1 MENESNVGAEA
12 KQKEARIEKVQVKNS
27 GLLMGD
33 FGIMEKIWFAEYR
46 KTGIPETV
54 VLPSENT
61 SLLDIFERNFQK
73 FGSRDAFIF
82 MDKTLS
88 FDELE
93 LASRKFAAYLQS
105 LGLAKGTRVAVM
117 MPNVLQYPVV
127 ALGVF
132 RAGLVLVNVN
142 PLYTARELEHQLND
156 SGAEV
161 LVIIENFAAVYQ
173 SIIGKTPVKQV
184 IVASVGDMLGTLKG
198 TLVNFVLRSVRKQ
211 IPAWDIPGHIKF
223 NAAMNKANANKYKR
237 PNLTL
242 SDTAVLQYTG
252 GTTGVSKGAELTHRN
267 LVANMLQCDGIFQSK
282 FGNKDGEKDDRIFC
296 ALPLYHIFA
305 FMVCALYGM
314 YKGQANVLI
323 PNPRDLPAVIKELRK
338 YQPTFFPAVNTLF
351 NALVNNEE
359 FRQLD
364 HSKLKMAMGGG
375 MAVLP
380 STAAAWKKITG
391 TTIVEGYGLS
401 ETSPVATANPP
412 ASDEFTGTIG
422 IPLPLTEV
430 AILDDAG
437 NEMPLGEQGEICIRG
452 PQVMRGYWNRPDE
465 TAKSMTADGFFRTGD
480 IGVMD
485 ERGYI
490 KIVDRKK
497 DMILVSGFN
506 VYPSEIE
513 EVIAKHPKVL
523 EVAAIGV
530 PDEKSGEA
538 PKLFVVKKDPS
549 LTTEEVLSYAK
560 ENLTGYKRPRYVEF
574 INELPKS
581 NVGKILRK
589 DLRK

>member
-1 MENESNVGAEA
+1 M
-12 KQKEARIEKVQVKNS
+12 EKV
-27 GLLMGD
+27 
-33 FGIMEKIWFAEYR
+33 WFAEYQ

-54 VLPSENT
+54 ELPQENT
-61 SLLDIFERNFQK
+61 SLIDIFERNFQK

-82 MDKTLS
+82 MDKVMS
-88 FDELE
+88 FSDLE
-93 LASRKFAAYLQS
+93 LASRKFATYLQS
-105 LGLAKGTRVAVM
+105 LGLAKGSRVAVM

-127 ALGVF
+127 ALAVF

-156 SGAEV
+156 SGAEA
-161 LVIIENFAAVYQ
+161 LVIVENFATVYQ
-173 SIIGKTPVKQV
+173 AINGKTPVKHV
-184 IVASVGDMLGTLKG
+184 VVASVGDMLGTLKG
-198 TLVNFVLRSVRKQ
+198 TLVNFVLRKVRKQ
-211 IPAWDIPGHIKF
+211 IPDWNIPGHIKF
-223 NAAMNKANANKYKR
+223 NAALAKVNPSNYKR
-237 PNLTL
+237 PSMTL

-267 LVANMLQCDGIFQSK
+267 LVANLLQCDGIFQSK
-282 FGNKDGEKDDRIFC
+282 FGQGDGAKDDRIFC

-314 YKGQANVLI
+314 YKGQANILI

-338 YQPTFFPAVNTLF
+338 YQPGFFPAVNTLF
-351 NALVNNEE
+351 NALVHNEE

-364 HSKLKMAMGGG
+364 FSNLKMAMGGG

-380 STAAAWKKITG
+380 STAEEWKKVTG
-391 TTIVEGYGLS
+391 TIIIEGYGLS

-412 ASDEFTGTIG
+412 ATTEFSGTIG
-422 IPLPLTEV
+422 VPLPLTDV
-430 AILDDAG
+430 AILDDDG
-437 NEMPLGEQGEICIRG
+437 NHLAQGEQGEISIRG
-452 PQVMRGYWNRPDE
+452 PQVMKGYWNRPDE
-465 TAKSMTADGFFRTGD
+465 TAKVMTADGYFRTGD

-485 ERGYI
+485 ARGYF

-513 EVIAKHPKVL
+513 EVIAQHPKVL

-530 PDEKSGEA
+530 PDEKSGEV

-549 LTTEEVLSYAK
+549 LTTEEVLEFAK

-574 INELPKS
+574 MDDLPKS

>member
-1 MENESNVGAEA
+1 
-12 KQKEARIEKVQVKNS
+12 
-27 GLLMGD
+27 
-33 FGIMEKIWFAEYR
+33 MEKIWFAEYE
-46 KTGIPETV
+46 KTGIPQTV
-54 VLPSENT
+54 ELPAENT
-61 SLLDIFERNFQK
+61 SLVDVFERNFQK

-82 MDKTLS
+82 MDKVLTFS
-88 FDELE
+88 ELE
-93 LASRKFAAYLQS
+93 EASRKFATYLQS
-105 LGLAKGTRVAVM
+105 LGLPKGSRVAVM

-156 SGAEV
+156 SGSEV
-161 LVIIENFAAVYQ
+161 LVIIENFASVYQ
-173 SIIGKTPVKQV
+173 AIIGKTAVKHVV
-184 IVASVGDMLGTLKG
+184 IASVGDMLGTLKG

-211 IPAWDIPGHIKF
+211 IPAWNIPGHVKF
-223 NAAMNKANANKYKR
+223 NAAMAKVSASNYKR

-267 LVANMLQCDGIFQSK
+267 LVSNMLQCDGIFQSK
-282 FGNKDGEKDDRIFC
+282 FGAQDGQPDDRIFC

-338 YQPTFFPAVNTLF
+338 YQPSFFPAVNTLF

-359 FRQLD
+359 FKQLD

-380 STAAAWKKITG
+380 STAAAWKKVTGANIT
-391 TTIVEGYGLS
+391 EGYGLS

-412 ASDEFTGTIG
+412 ASEEFSGTIG

-430 AILDDAG
+430 AILDDDG
-437 NEMPLGEQGEICIRG
+437 NEVALGEQGEISIRG
-452 PQVMRGYWNRPDE
+452 PQVMKGYWNRQDE
-465 TAKSMTADGFFRTGD
+465 TDKVMTNGFFRTGD

-485 ERGYI
+485 SRGYV

-513 EVIAKHPKVL
+513 EVIATHPKVL

-530 PDEKSGEA
+530 LDEKSGEV

-549 LTTEEVLSYAK
+549 LTTEEILAYAK

-574 INELPKS
+574 LDELPKS

-589 DLRK
+589 DLRKTA

>member
-1 MENESNVGAEA
+1 
-12 KQKEARIEKVQVKNS
+12 
-27 GLLMGD
+27 
-33 FGIMEKIWFAEYR
+33 MEKIWFAEYQ

-54 VLPSENT
+54 ELPLENS
-61 SLLDIFERNFQK
+61 SLLDVFERNFQK
-73 FGSRDAFIF
+73 FGTRDAFIF

-88 FDELE
+88 FNELE

-105 LGLAKGTRVAVM
+105 LGLVKGTRVAVM

-161 LVIIENFAAVYQ
+161 LVIIENFATVYQ
-173 SIIGKTPVKQV
+173 SIIGKTPVKHV
-184 IVASVGDMLGTLKG
+184 IIATVGDMLGTLKG

-211 IPAWDIPGHIKF
+211 IPAWNIPGHVKF
-223 NAAMNKANANKYKR
+223 NTAINKVSPSQYKR

-282 FGNKDGEKDDRIFC
+282 FGNKDGDKDDRIFC

-359 FRQLD
+359 FQQLD

-391 TTIVEGYGLS
+391 TTIIEGYGLS

-412 ASDEFTGTIG
+412 ASEEFSGTIG
-422 IPLPLTEV
+422 IPLPLTEL
-430 AILDDAG
+430 AILDDDG
-437 NEMPLGEQGEICIRG
+437 NEVPLGEQGEICIRG

-465 TAKSMTADGFFRTGD
+465 TAKSMTANGFFRTGD
-480 IGVMD
+480 IGVMN
-485 ERGYI
+485 ERGYT

-530 PDEKSGEA
+530 PDEKSGEV

-560 ENLTGYKRPRYVEF
+560 QNLTGYKRPRYVEF
-574 INELPKS
+574 MDELPKS

-589 DLRK
+589 DLRKSA

>member
-1 MENESNVGAEA
+1 
-12 KQKEARIEKVQVKNS
+12 
-27 GLLMGD
+27 
-33 FGIMEKIWFAEYR
+33 MEKIWFAEYR

-54 VLPSENT
+54 ELPPENT
-61 SLLDIFERNFQK
+61 SLIDIFERNFQR
-73 FGSRDAFIF
+73 FGSREAFIF
-82 MDKTLS
+82 MDKVLTFSEL
-88 FDELE
+88 DE
-93 LASRKFAAYLQS
+93 ASRKFATYLQS

-142 PLYTARELEHQLND
+142 PLYTSRELEHQLND
-156 SGAEV
+156 SGAEA
-161 LVIIENFAAVYQ
+161 LVIIENFASVYQ
-173 SIIGKTPVKQV
+173 SIIGKTPVKHV
-184 IVASVGDMLGTLKG
+184 VVASVGDMLGALKG

-211 IPAWDIPGHIKF
+211 IPAWNIPGHIRF
-223 NAAMNKANANKYKR
+223 NAAMSKVSAGNYKR

-267 LVANMLQCDGIFQSK
+267 LVSNMLQCDGIFQSK
-282 FGNKDGEKDDRIFC
+282 FGNQDGQPDDRIFC

-359 FRQLD
+359 FKQLD
-364 HSKLKMAMGGG
+364 HSKMKMAMGGG
-375 MAVLP
+375 MAVLA
-380 STAAAWKKITG
+380 STAEAWKKVTG
-391 TTIVEGYGLS
+391 TNIIEGYGLS

-412 ASDEFTGTIG
+412 ASMEFSGTIG

-430 AILDDAG
+430 AILDDDG
-437 NEMPLGEQGEICIRG
+437 NEVALGEQGEISIRG
-452 PQVMRGYWNRPDE
+452 PQVMKGYWNRPDE
-465 TAKSMTADGFFRTGD
+465 TEKVMFNGFFRTGD

-485 ERGYI
+485 PRGYV

-513 EVIAKHPKVL
+513 EVVSQHPKVL

-530 PDEKSGEA
+530 PDEKSGEV

-549 LTTEEVLSYAK
+549 LTTEEVLAFAK

-574 INELPKS
+574 MDELPKS

-589 DLRK
+589 DLRKTA

>member
-1 MENESNVGAEA
+1 
-12 KQKEARIEKVQVKNS
+12 
-27 GLLMGD
+27 
-33 FGIMEKIWFAEYR
+33 MEKIWFAEYQ

-54 VLPSENT
+54 ELPQENT
-61 SLLDIFERNFQK
+61 SLIDIFERNFQK

-82 MDKTLS
+82 MDKVMS
-88 FDELE
+88 FSDLE
-93 LASRKFAAYLQS
+93 LASRKFATYLQS
-105 LGLAKGTRVAVM
+105 LGLAKGARVAVM

-127 ALGVF
+127 ALAVF

-156 SGAEV
+156 SGAEA
-161 LVIIENFAAVYQ
+161 LVIVENFATVYQ
-173 SIIGKTPVKQV
+173 VIIGKTPVKHV
-184 IVASVGDMLGTLKG
+184 VVASVGDMLGTLKG
-198 TLVNFVLRSVRKQ
+198 TLVNFVLRKVRKQ
-211 IPAWDIPGHIKF
+211 IPDWNIPGHVKF
-223 NAAMNKANANKYKR
+223 NAALAKVSPSNYKR
-237 PNLTL
+237 PNITL

-267 LVANMLQCDGIFQSK
+267 LVANLMQCDGIFQSK
-282 FGNKDGEKDDRIFC
+282 FGQGDGAKDDRIFC

-314 YKGQANVLI
+314 YKGQANILI

-338 YQPTFFPAVNTLF
+338 YQPGFFPAVNTLF
-351 NALVNNEE
+351 NALVHNEE

-364 HSKLKMAMGGG
+364 FSNLKMAMGGG

-380 STAAAWKKITG
+380 STAEEWKKVTG
-391 TTIVEGYGLS
+391 TIIIEGYGLS

-412 ASDEFTGTIG
+412 ATTEFSGTIG
-422 IPLPLTEV
+422 VPLPLTDV
-430 AILDDAG
+430 AILDDDG
-437 NEMPLGEQGEICIRG
+437 NHLPQGEQGEISIRG
-452 PQVMRGYWNRPDE
+452 PQVMKGYWNRPDE
-465 TAKSMTADGFFRTGD
+465 TAKVMTADGYFRTGD

-485 ERGYI
+485 ARGYF

-513 EVIAKHPKVL
+513 EVIAQHPKVL

-530 PDEKSGEA
+530 PDEKSGEV
-538 PKLFVVKKDPS
+538 PKLFVVKKDQS
-549 LTTEEVLSYAK
+549 LTTEEVLEFAK
-560 ENLTGYKRPRYVEF
+560 ANLTGYKRPRYVEF
-574 INELPKS
+574 MDDLPKS

>member
-1 MENESNVGAEA
+1 
-12 KQKEARIEKVQVKNS
+12 
-27 GLLMGD
+27 
-33 FGIMEKIWFAEYR
+33 MEKIWFAEYQ

-54 VLPSENT
+54 ELPQENT
-61 SLLDIFERNFQK
+61 SLIDIFERNFQK

-82 MDKTLS
+82 MDKVMS
-88 FDELE
+88 FSDLE
-93 LASRKFAAYLQS
+93 LASRKFATYLQS
-105 LGLAKGTRVAVM
+105 LGLAKGARVAVM

-127 ALGVF
+127 ALAVF

-156 SGAEV
+156 SGAEA
-161 LVIIENFAAVYQ
+161 LVIVENFATVYQ
-173 SIIGKTPVKQV
+173 AIIGKTPVKHV
-184 IVASVGDMLGTLKG
+184 VVASVGDMLGTLKG
-198 TLVNFVLRSVRKQ
+198 TLVNFVLRKVRKQ
-211 IPAWDIPGHIKF
+211 IPDWNIPGHIKF
-223 NAAMNKANANKYKR
+223 NAALAKVSPSNYKR
-237 PNLTL
+237 PNMTL

-267 LVANMLQCDGIFQSK
+267 LVANLMQCDGIFQSK
-282 FGNKDGEKDDRIFC
+282 FGQGDGAKDDRIFC

-314 YKGQANVLI
+314 YKGQANILI

-338 YQPTFFPAVNTLF
+338 YQPGFFPAVNTLF
-351 NALVNNEE
+351 NALVHNEE

-364 HSKLKMAMGGG
+364 FSNLKMAMGGG

-380 STAAAWKKITG
+380 STAEEWKKVTG
-391 TTIVEGYGLS
+391 TIIIEGYGLS

-412 ASDEFTGTIG
+412 ATTEFSGTIG
-422 IPLPLTEV
+422 VPLPLTDV
-430 AILDDAG
+430 AILNDDG
-437 NEMPLGEQGEICIRG
+437 NHLPQGEQGEISIRG
-452 PQVMRGYWNRPDE
+452 PQVMKGYWNRPDE
-465 TAKSMTADGFFRTGD
+465 TAKVMTADGYFRTGD

-485 ERGYI
+485 ARGYF

-513 EVIAKHPKVL
+513 EVIAQHPKVL

-530 PDEKSGEA
+530 PDEKSGEV

-549 LTTEEVLSYAK
+549 LTTEEVLEFAK
-560 ENLTGYKRPRYVEF
+560 QNLTGYKRPRYVEF
-574 INELPKS
+574 MDDLPKS

>member
-1 MENESNVGAEA
+1 
-12 KQKEARIEKVQVKNS
+12 
-27 GLLMGD
+27 
-33 FGIMEKIWFAEYR
+33 MEKIWFAEYQ

-54 VLPSENT
+54 ELPAENT
-61 SLLDIFERNFQK
+61 SLVDVFERNFQK

-88 FDELE
+88 FDALE
-93 LASRKFAAYLQS
+93 EASRKFATYLQS
-105 LGLAKGTRVAVM
+105 LGLAKGSRVAVM

-142 PLYTARELEHQLND
+142 PLYTSRELEHQLND

-161 LVIIENFAAVYQ
+161 LVIIENFATVYQ
-173 SIIGKTPVKQV
+173 AIIGKTPVKKV
-184 IVASVGDMLGTLKG
+184 VVASVGDMLGALKG

-223 NAAMNKANANKYKR
+223 NAAMSKVSASNYKR
-237 PNLTL
+237 PSLTL

-267 LVANMLQCDGIFQSK
+267 LVSNMLQCDGIFQSK
-282 FGNKDGEKDDRIFC
+282 FGQQDGQPDDRIFC

-323 PNPRDLPAVIKELRK
+323 PNPRDLPAVMKELRK
-338 YQPTFFPAVNTLF
+338 YQPSFFPAVNTLF

-359 FRQLD
+359 FKQLD

-380 STAAAWKKITG
+380 STAEAWKKVTG
-391 TTIVEGYGLS
+391 TNIIEGYGLS

-412 ASDEFTGTIG
+412 ASMEFSGTIG

-430 AILDDAG
+430 AILDDDG
-437 NEMPLGEQGEICIRG
+437 NDVALGEQGEISIRG
-452 PQVMRGYWNRPDE
+452 PQVMKGYWNRPDE
-465 TAKSMTADGFFRTGD
+465 TEKVMHNGFFRTGD

-485 ERGYI
+485 SRGYV

-513 EVIAKHPKVL
+513 EVIATHPKVL

-530 PDEKSGEA
+530 PDEKSGEV

-549 LTTEEVLSYAK
+549 LTTEEVLAYAK

-574 INELPKS
+574 MEELPKS

-589 DLRK
+589 DLRKTA

>member
-1 MENESNVGAEA
+1 
-12 KQKEARIEKVQVKNS
+12 
-27 GLLMGD
+27 
-33 FGIMEKIWFAEYR
+33 MEKIWFAEYR

-54 VLPSENT
+54 ELPPENT
-61 SLLDIFERNFQK
+61 SLIDIFERNFQR
-73 FGSRDAFIF
+73 FGSREAFIF
-82 MDKTLS
+82 MDKVLTFSEL
-88 FDELE
+88 DE
-93 LASRKFAAYLQS
+93 ASRKFATYLQS

-142 PLYTARELEHQLND
+142 PLYTSRELEHQLND
-156 SGAEV
+156 SGAEA
-161 LVIIENFAAVYQ
+161 LVIIENFASVYQ
-173 SIIGKTPVKQV
+173 AIIGKTPVKHV
-184 IVASVGDMLGTLKG
+184 IVASVGDMLGALKG

-211 IPAWDIPGHIKF
+211 IPAWNIPGHIRF
-223 NAAMNKANANKYKR
+223 NAAMSKVSVSNYKR

-267 LVANMLQCDGIFQSK
+267 LVSNMLQCDGIFQSK
-282 FGNKDGEKDDRIFC
+282 FGNQDGQPDDRIFC

-359 FRQLD
+359 FKQLD
-364 HSKLKMAMGGG
+364 HSKMKMAMGGG
-375 MAVLP
+375 MAVLA
-380 STAAAWKKITG
+380 STAEAWKKVTG
-391 TTIVEGYGLS
+391 TNIIEGYGLS

-412 ASDEFTGTIG
+412 ASMEFSGTIG

-430 AILDDAG
+430 AILDDDG
-437 NEMPLGEQGEICIRG
+437 NEVALGEQGEISIRG
-452 PQVMRGYWNRPDE
+452 PQVMKGYWNRPDE
-465 TAKSMTADGFFRTGD
+465 TEKVMFNGFFRTGD

-485 ERGYI
+485 PRGYV

-513 EVIAKHPKVL
+513 EVVSQHPKVL

-530 PDEKSGEA
+530 PDEKSGEV

-549 LTTEEVLSYAK
+549 LTTEEVLAFAK

-574 INELPKS
+574 MDELLKS

-589 DLRK
+589 DLRKTA

>member
-1 MENESNVGAEA
+1 
-12 KQKEARIEKVQVKNS
+12 
-27 GLLMGD
+27 
-33 FGIMEKIWFAEYR
+33 MEKIWFAEYQ

-54 VLPSENT
+54 ELPPENS
-61 SLLDIFERNFQK
+61 SLLDVFERNFQK
-73 FGSRDAFIF
+73 FGTRDAFIF

-88 FDELE
+88 FNELE

-105 LGLAKGTRVAVM
+105 LGLVKGTRVAVM

-161 LVIIENFAAVYQ
+161 LVIIENFATVYQ
-173 SIIGKTPVKQV
+173 SIIGKTPVKHV
-184 IVASVGDMLGTLKG
+184 IIATVGDMLGTLKG

-211 IPAWDIPGHIKF
+211 IPAWNIPGHVKF
-223 NAAMNKANANKYKR
+223 NTAINKVSPSQYKR

-282 FGNKDGEKDDRIFC
+282 FGNKDGDKDDRIFC

-359 FRQLD
+359 FQQLD

-391 TTIVEGYGLS
+391 TTIIEGYGLS

-412 ASDEFTGTIG
+412 ASEEFSGTIG
-422 IPLPLTEV
+422 IPLPLTEL
-430 AILDDAG
+430 AILDDDG
-437 NEMPLGEQGEICIRG
+437 NEVPLGEQGEICIRG

-465 TAKSMTADGFFRTGD
+465 TAKSMTANGFFRTGD
-480 IGVMD
+480 IGVMN
-485 ERGYI
+485 ERGYT

-530 PDEKSGEA
+530 PDEKSGEV

-560 ENLTGYKRPRYVEF
+560 QNLTGYKRPRYVEF
-574 INELPKS
+574 MDELPKS

-589 DLRK
+589 DLRKSA

>member
-1 MENESNVGAEA
+1 M
-12 KQKEARIEKVQVKNS
+12 EKV
-27 GLLMGD
+27 
-33 FGIMEKIWFAEYR
+33 WFAEYQ

-54 VLPSENT
+54 ELPQENS
-61 SLLDIFERNFQK
+61 SLIDIFERNFQK

-82 MDKTLS
+82 MDKVMS
-88 FDELE
+88 FSDLE
-93 LASRKFAAYLQS
+93 LASRKFATYLQS
-105 LGLAKGTRVAVM
+105 LGLAKGSRVAVM

-127 ALGVF
+127 ALGVL

-156 SGAEV
+156 SGAEA
-161 LVIIENFAAVYQ
+161 LVIVENFATVYQ
-173 SIIGKTPVKQV
+173 AIIGKTPVKHVV
-184 IVASVGDMLGTLKG
+184 IASVGDMLGTLKG
-198 TLVNFVLRSVRKQ
+198 TLVNFVLRKVRKQ
-211 IPAWDIPGHIKF
+211 IPDWNIPGHTKF
-223 NAAMNKANANKYKR
+223 NAALAKVSPSNYKR
-237 PNLTL
+237 PTMTL

-267 LVANMLQCDGIFQSK
+267 LVANLLQCDGIFQSK
-282 FGNKDGEKDDRIFC
+282 FGQGDGAKDDRIFC

-305 FMVCALYGM
+305 FMVCAMYGM
-314 YKGQANVLI
+314 YKGQANILI
-323 PNPRDLPAVIKELRK
+323 PNPRDLPAVIKELHK
-338 YQPTFFPAVNTLF
+338 YQPGFFPAVNTLF
-351 NALVNNEE
+351 NALVHNEE

-364 HSKLKMAMGGG
+364 FSKLKMAMGGG

-380 STAAAWKKITG
+380 STAEEWKKVTG
-391 TTIVEGYGLS
+391 TIIIEGYGLS

-412 ASDEFTGTIG
+412 ATTEFSGTIG
-422 IPLPLTEV
+422 IPLPLTDV
-430 AILDDAG
+430 AILDDDG
-437 NEMPLGEQGEICIRG
+437 NHLSQGEQGEISIRG
-452 PQVMRGYWNRPDE
+452 PQVMKGYWNRPDE
-465 TAKSMTADGFFRTGD
+465 TAKVMTADGYFRTGD
-480 IGVMD
+480 IGIMD
-485 ERGYI
+485 TRGYF

-513 EVIAKHPKVL
+513 EVIAQHPKVL

-530 PDEKSGEA
+530 PDEKSGEV

-549 LTTEEVLSYAK
+549 LTTEEVLEYAK

-574 INELPKS
+574 MDDLPKS

>member
-1 MENESNVGAEA
+1 
-12 KQKEARIEKVQVKNS
+12 
-27 GLLMGD
+27 
-33 FGIMEKIWFAEYR
+33 MEKIWFAEYQ
-46 KTGIPETV
+46 KMGIPQTV
-54 VLPSENT
+54 ELPAENT
-61 SLLDIFERNFQK
+61 SLNDVFERNFQK

-82 MDKTLS
+82 MDKVLT

-93 LASRKFAAYLQS
+93 AASRKFATYLQS
-105 LGLAKGTRVAVM
+105 LGLAKGSRVAVM

-142 PLYTARELEHQLND
+142 PLYTSRELEHQLND

-161 LVIIENFAAVYQ
+161 LVIVENFATVYQ
-173 SIIGKTPVKQV
+173 AIIGKTPVKHV
-184 IVASVGDMLGTLKG
+184 VVASVGDMLGALKG

-211 IPAWDIPGHIKF
+211 IPAWNIPGHIKF
-223 NAAMNKANANKYKR
+223 NAAMAKVSASNYKR
-237 PNLTL
+237 PVLTL

-282 FGNKDGEKDDRIFC
+282 FGAQDGSKDDRIFC

-305 FMVCALYGM
+305 FMVCAMYGM

-323 PNPRDLPAVIKELRK
+323 PNPRDLPAVIKELAK
-338 YQPTFFPAVNTLF
+338 YQPSFFPAVNTLF

-380 STAAAWKKITG
+380 STAEAWKKITG
-391 TTIVEGYGLS
+391 TNIIEGYGLS

-412 ASDEFTGTIG
+412 ASNEFSGTIG
-422 IPLPLTEV
+422 IPLPLTDV
-430 AILDDAG
+430 AILDDDG
-437 NEMPLGEQGEICIRG
+437 NDMPLGEQGEISIRG
-452 PQVMRGYWNRPDE
+452 PQVMKGYWNRPDE
-465 TAKSMTADGFFRTGD
+465 TEKVMTNGFFRTGD
-480 IGVMD
+480 IGIMD
-485 ERGYI
+485 SRGYI

-513 EVIAKHPKVL
+513 EVVSQHPKVL

-530 PDEKSGEA
+530 PDEKSGEV

-549 LTTEEVLSYAK
+549 LTTEEVLAYAK

-574 INELPKS
+574 IDELPKS

-589 DLRK
+589 DLRKTA

>member
-1 MENESNVGAEA
+1 
-12 KQKEARIEKVQVKNS
+12 
-27 GLLMGD
+27 
-33 FGIMEKIWFAEYR
+33 MEKIWFAEYQ

-54 VLPSENT
+54 ELPPENT
-61 SLLDIFERNFQK
+61 SLNDVFERNFQK

-82 MDKTLS
+82 MDKVLT
-88 FDELE
+88 FNELE
-93 LASRKFAAYLQS
+93 EASRKFATYLQS
-105 LGLAKGTRVAVM
+105 LGLAKGSRVAVM

-142 PLYTARELEHQLND
+142 PLYTSRELEHQLND
-156 SGAEV
+156 SGAEA
-161 LVIIENFAAVYQ
+161 LVIIENFATVYQ
-173 SIIGKTPVKQV
+173 AIIGKTPVKHV
-184 IVASVGDMLGTLKG
+184 VVASVGDRLGALKG

-223 NAAMNKANANKYKR
+223 NAAMSKVSASNYKL
-237 PNLTL
+237 PSLTL

-282 FGNKDGEKDDRIFC
+282 FGAQDGAKDDRIFC

-305 FMVCALYGM
+305 FMVCAMYGM
-314 YKGQANVLI
+314 YKGQANILI
-323 PNPRDLPAVIKELRK
+323 PNPRDLPAVMKELRK
-338 YQPTFFPAVNTLF
+338 YRPSFFPAVNTLF

-359 FRQLD
+359 FKQLD
-364 HSKLKMAMGGG
+364 HSNLKMAMGGG
-375 MAVLP
+375 MAVLA
-380 STAAAWKKITG
+380 STAEAWKKITG
-391 TTIVEGYGLS
+391 TNIIEGYGLS

-412 ASDEFTGTIG
+412 SSMEFSGTIG

-430 AILDDAG
+430 AILDDDG
-437 NEMPLGEQGEICIRG
+437 NEVALGEQGEISIRG
-452 PQVMRGYWNRPDE
+452 PQVMKGYWNRPDE
-465 TAKSMTADGFFRTGD
+465 TEKVMTNGFFRTGD
-480 IGVMD
+480 IGIMD
-485 ERGYI
+485 ARGYV

-513 EVIAKHPKVL
+513 DVVSKHPKVL

-530 PDEKSGEA
+530 PDEKSGEV

-549 LTTEEVLSYAK
+549 LTTEEVLAFAK

-574 INELPKS
+574 MDELPKS

-589 DLRK
+589 DLRKTA

>member
-1 MENESNVGAEA
+1 
-12 KQKEARIEKVQVKNS
+12 
-27 GLLMGD
+27 
-33 FGIMEKIWFAEYR
+33 MEKIWFAEYQ

-54 VLPSENT
+54 ELPPENT
-61 SLLDIFERNFQK
+61 SLNDVFERNFQK

-82 MDKTLS
+82 MDKVLT
-88 FDELE
+88 FNELE
-93 LASRKFAAYLQS
+93 EASRKFATYLQS
-105 LGLAKGTRVAVM
+105 LGLAKGSRVAVM

-142 PLYTARELEHQLND
+142 PLYTSRELEHQLND
-156 SGAEV
+156 SGSEV
-161 LVIIENFAAVYQ
+161 LVIIENFATVYQ
-173 SIIGKTPVKQV
+173 AIIGKTPVKHV
-184 IVASVGDMLGTLKG
+184 VVASVGDMLGALKG

-223 NAAMNKANANKYKR
+223 NAAMSKVNASNYKR
-237 PNLTL
+237 PSLTL

-282 FGNKDGEKDDRIFC
+282 FGAQDGSKDDRIFC

-305 FMVCALYGM
+305 FMVCAMYGM
-314 YKGQANVLI
+314 YKGQANILI
-323 PNPRDLPAVIKELRK
+323 PNPRDLPAVMKELRK
-338 YQPTFFPAVNTLF
+338 YRPSFFPAVNTLF

-359 FRQLD
+359 FKQLD
-364 HSKLKMAMGGG
+364 HSNLKMAMGGG
-375 MAVLP
+375 MAVLA
-380 STAAAWKKITG
+380 STAEAWKKITG
-391 TTIVEGYGLS
+391 TNIIEGYGLS

-412 ASDEFTGTIG
+412 SSMEFSGTIG
-422 IPLPLTEV
+422 VPLPLTEV
-430 AILDDAG
+430 AILDDDG
-437 NEMPLGEQGEICIRG
+437 NEVPLGEQGEISIRG
-452 PQVMRGYWNRPDE
+452 PQVMKGYWNRPDE
-465 TAKSMTADGFFRTGD
+465 TEQVMTNGFFRTGD
-480 IGVMD
+480 IGIMD
-485 ERGYI
+485 ARGYI

-513 EVIAKHPKVL
+513 DVVSKHPKVL

-530 PDEKSGEA
+530 PDEKSGEV

-549 LTTEEVLSYAK
+549 LTTEEVLAFAK

-574 INELPKS
+574 MDELPKS

-589 DLRK
+589 DLRKTA

>member
-1 MENESNVGAEA
+1 
-12 KQKEARIEKVQVKNS
+12 
-27 GLLMGD
+27 
-33 FGIMEKIWFAEYR
+33 MEKIWFAEYQ

-54 VLPSENT
+54 ELPAENT
-61 SLLDIFERNFQK
+61 SLVDVFERNFQK

-82 MDKTLS
+82 MDKVLS
-88 FDELE
+88 FNELE
-93 LASRKFAAYLQS
+93 EASRKFATYLQS

-127 ALGVF
+127 ALGIF

-142 PLYTARELEHQLND
+142 PLYTSRELEHQLND
-156 SGAEV
+156 SGSEV
-161 LVIIENFAAVYQ
+161 LVIIENFATVYQ
-173 SIIGKTPVKQV
+173 AIIGKTPVKHV
-184 IVASVGDMLGTLKG
+184 VVASVGDMLGALKG

-211 IPAWDIPGHIKF
+211 IPAWNIPGHIRF
-223 NAAMNKANANKYKR
+223 NAAMSKVSASNYKR

-282 FGNKDGEKDDRIFC
+282 FGAQDGQPDDRIFC

-323 PNPRDLPAVIKELRK
+323 PNPRDLPAVMKELRK
-338 YQPTFFPAVNTLF
+338 YQPSFFPAVNTLF

-380 STAAAWKKITG
+380 STAEAWKKITG
-391 TTIVEGYGLS
+391 TNIIEGYGLS

-412 ASDEFTGTIG
+412 QSTEFSGTIG

-430 AILDDAG
+430 AILDDDG
-437 NEMPLGEQGEICIRG
+437 NEVPLGEQGEISIRG
-452 PQVMRGYWNRPDE
+452 PQVMKGYWNRPDE
-465 TAKSMTADGFFRTGD
+465 TEKVMINGFFRTGD
-480 IGVMD
+480 IGIMD
-485 ERGYI
+485 DRGYI

-513 EVIAKHPKVL
+513 EVISTHPKVL

-530 PDEKSGEA
+530 PDEKSGEV

-549 LTTEEVLSYAK
+549 LTTEEVLAFAK

-574 INELPKS
+574 IDELPKS

-589 DLRK
+589 DLRKTA

>member
-1 MENESNVGAEA
+1 
-12 KQKEARIEKVQVKNS
+12 
-27 GLLMGD
+27 
-33 FGIMEKIWFAEYR
+33 MEKIWFAEYQ

-54 VLPSENT
+54 ELPPENT
-61 SLLDIFERNFQK
+61 SLNDVFERNFQK

-82 MDKTLS
+82 MDKVLT
-88 FDELE
+88 FNELE
-93 LASRKFAAYLQS
+93 EASRKFATYLQS
-105 LGLAKGTRVAVM
+105 LGLAKGSRVAVM

-142 PLYTARELEHQLND
+142 PLYTSRELEHQLND
-156 SGAEV
+156 SGAEA
-161 LVIIENFAAVYQ
+161 LVIIENFATVYQ
-173 SIIGKTPVKQV
+173 AIIGKTPVKYV
-184 IVASVGDMLGTLKG
+184 VVASVGDMLGALKG

-223 NAAMNKANANKYKR
+223 NAAMSKVSASNYKR
-237 PNLTL
+237 PSLTL

-282 FGNKDGEKDDRIFC
+282 FGAQDGAKDDRIFC

-305 FMVCALYGM
+305 FMVCAMYGM
-314 YKGQANVLI
+314 YKGQANILI
-323 PNPRDLPAVIKELRK
+323 PNPRDLPAVMKELRK
-338 YQPTFFPAVNTLF
+338 YRPSFFPAVNTLF

-359 FRQLD
+359 FKQLD
-364 HSKLKMAMGGG
+364 HSNLKMAMGGG
-375 MAVLP
+375 MAVLA
-380 STAAAWKKITG
+380 STAEAWKKITG
-391 TTIVEGYGLS
+391 TNIIEGYGLS

-412 ASDEFTGTIG
+412 SSMEFSGTIG

-430 AILDDAG
+430 AILDDDG
-437 NEMPLGEQGEICIRG
+437 NEVALGEQGEISIRG
-452 PQVMRGYWNRPDE
+452 PQVMKGYWNRPDE
-465 TAKSMTADGFFRTGD
+465 TEKVMTNGFFRTGD
-480 IGVMD
+480 IGIMD
-485 ERGYI
+485 ARGYV

-513 EVIAKHPKVL
+513 DVVSKHPKVL

-530 PDEKSGEA
+530 PDEKSGEV

-549 LTTEEVLSYAK
+549 LTTEEVLAFAK

-574 INELPKS
+574 MDELPKS

-589 DLRK
+589 DLRKTA

>member
-1 MENESNVGAEA
+1 
-12 KQKEARIEKVQVKNS
+12 
-27 GLLMGD
+27 
-33 FGIMEKIWFAEYR
+33 MEKIWFAEYQ
-46 KTGIPETV
+46 KMGIPQTV
-54 VLPSENT
+54 ELPAENT
-61 SLLDIFERNFQK
+61 SLNDVFERNFQK

-82 MDKTLS
+82 MDKVLT

-93 LASRKFAAYLQS
+93 AASRKFATYLQS
-105 LGLAKGTRVAVM
+105 LGLTKGSRVAVM

-142 PLYTARELEHQLND
+142 PLYTSRELEHQLND

-161 LVIIENFAAVYQ
+161 LVIVENFATVYQ
-173 SIIGKTPVKQV
+173 AIIGKTPVKHV
-184 IVASVGDMLGTLKG
+184 VVASVGDMLGALKG

-211 IPAWDIPGHIKF
+211 IPAWNIPGHIKF
-223 NAAMNKANANKYKR
+223 NAAMAKVSASNYKR
-237 PNLTL
+237 PVLTL

-282 FGNKDGEKDDRIFC
+282 FGAQDGSKDDRIFC

-305 FMVCALYGM
+305 FMVCAMYGM

-323 PNPRDLPAVIKELRK
+323 PNPRDLPAVIKELAK
-338 YQPTFFPAVNTLF
+338 YQPSFFPAVNTLF

-380 STAAAWKKITG
+380 STAEAWKKITG
-391 TTIVEGYGLS
+391 TNIIEGYGLS

-412 ASDEFTGTIG
+412 ASNEFSGTIG
-422 IPLPLTEV
+422 IPLPLTDV
-430 AILDDAG
+430 AILDDDG
-437 NEMPLGEQGEICIRG
+437 NDMPLGEQGEISIRG
-452 PQVMRGYWNRPDE
+452 PQVMKGYWNRPDE
-465 TAKSMTADGFFRTGD
+465 TEKVMTNGFFRTGD
-480 IGVMD
+480 IGIMD
-485 ERGYI
+485 SRGYI

-513 EVIAKHPKVL
+513 EVVSQHPKVL

-530 PDEKSGEA
+530 PDEKSGEV

-549 LTTEEVLSYAK
+549 LTTEEVLAYAK

-574 INELPKS
+574 IDELPKS

-589 DLRK
+589 DLRKTA

>member
-1 MENESNVGAEA
+1 MKKTVEIL
-12 KQKEARIEKVQVKNS
+12 RIMIGEI
-27 GLLMGD
+27 
-33 FGIMEKIWFAEYR
+33 GIMEKIWFAEYQ
-46 KTGIPETV
+46 KTGIPQTV
-54 VLPSENT
+54 ELPAENT
-61 SLLDIFERNFQK
+61 SLVDVFERNFQK

-82 MDKTLS
+82 MDKVLT
-88 FDELE
+88 FNELE
-93 LASRKFAAYLQS
+93 EASRKFATYLQS
-105 LGLAKGTRVAVM
+105 LGLPKGSRVAVM
-117 MPNVLQYPVV
+117 MPNVLQYPIV
-127 ALGVF
+127 ALAVF

-142 PLYTARELEHQLND
+142 PLYTSRELEHQLND
-156 SGAEV
+156 SGAEA
-161 LVIIENFAAVYQ
+161 LVIIENFASVYQ
-173 SIIGKTPVKQV
+173 AIIGKTPVKHV
-184 IVASVGDMLGTLKG
+184 VVASVGDMLGTLKG

-211 IPAWDIPGHIKF
+211 IPAWNIPGHIKF
-223 NAAMNKANANKYKR
+223 NAAMSKVSASNYKR
-237 PNLTL
+237 PELTL

-282 FGNKDGEKDDRIFC
+282 FGAQDGQPDDRIFC

-338 YQPTFFPAVNTLF
+338 YQPSFFPAVNTLF

-359 FRQLD
+359 FKQLD

-380 STAAAWKKITG
+380 STAAAWKKVTG
-391 TTIVEGYGLS
+391 TNITEGYGLS

-412 ASDEFTGTIG
+412 ASEEFSGTIG

-430 AILDDAG
+430 AILDDDG
-437 NEMPLGEQGEICIRG
+437 NEVALGEQGEISIRG
-452 PQVMRGYWNRPDE
+452 PQVMKGYWNRPDE
-465 TAKSMTADGFFRTGD
+465 TEKVMTNGFFRTGD

-485 ERGYI
+485 SRGYV

-513 EVIAKHPKVL
+513 EVVSQHPKVL

-530 PDEKSGEA
+530 PDEKSGEV

-549 LTTEEVLSYAK
+549 LTTEEVLAFAK

-574 INELPKS
+574 LDELPKS

-589 DLRK
+589 DLRKTV

>member
-1 MENESNVGAEA
+1 
-12 KQKEARIEKVQVKNS
+12 
-27 GLLMGD
+27 
-33 FGIMEKIWFAEYR
+33 MEKIWFAEYQ

-54 VLPSENT
+54 ELPPENT
-61 SLLDIFERNFQK
+61 SLIDIFERNFQK

-82 MDKTLS
+82 MDKVLS
-88 FDELE
+88 FSELDE
-93 LASRKFAAYLQS
+93 ASRKFATYLQS
-105 LGLAKGTRVAVM
+105 LGLAKGPRVAFM

-127 ALGVF
+127 ALGLF

-142 PLYTARELEHQLND
+142 PLYTSRELEHQLND

-161 LVIIENFAAVYQ
+161 LVIVENFASVYQ
-173 SIIGKTPVKQV
+173 AILGKTPVKHV
-184 IVASVGDMLGTLKG
+184 VVASVGDMLGALKG

-211 IPAWDIPGHIKF
+211 IPAWNIPGHIRF
-223 NAAMNKANANKYKR
+223 NAAMSKVSASNYKR

-282 FGNKDGEKDDRIFC
+282 FGQQDGQPDDRIFC

-359 FRQLD
+359 FKQLD
-364 HSKLKMAMGGG
+364 HSKMKMAMGGG

-380 STAAAWKKITG
+380 STAEAWKKVTG
-391 TTIVEGYGLS
+391 TNIIEGYGLS

-412 ASDEFTGTIG
+412 ASMEFSGTIG
-422 IPLPLTEV
+422 IPLPLTDV
-430 AILDDAG
+430 AILDDDG
-437 NEMPLGEQGEICIRG
+437 NDVALGEQGEISIRG
-452 PQVMRGYWNRPDE
+452 PQVMKGYWNRPDE
-465 TAKSMTADGFFRTGD
+465 TDKVMTHGFFRTGD

-485 ERGYI
+485 ARGYI

-513 EVIAKHPKVL
+513 EVISQHPKVL

-530 PDEKSGEA
+530 PDEKSGEV

-549 LTTEEVLSYAK
+549 LTTEEVLAFAK

-574 INELPKS
+574 MDELPKS

-589 DLRK
+589 DLRKPV

>member
-1 MENESNVGAEA
+1 
-12 KQKEARIEKVQVKNS
+12 
-27 GLLMGD
+27 
-33 FGIMEKIWFAEYR
+33 MEKIWFAEYQ

-54 VLPSENT
+54 ELPQENT
-61 SLLDIFERNFQK
+61 SLNDIFERNFQK

-88 FDELE
+88 FNELDI
-93 LASRKFAAYLQS
+93 ASRQFAAYLQS
-105 LGLAKGTRVAVM
+105 LGLAKGSRVAVM

-127 ALGVF
+127 ALAVF

-156 SGAEV
+156 AGVEA
-161 LVIIENFAAVYQ
+161 LVIIENFASVYQ
-173 SIIGKTPVKQV
+173 AIIGKTPVKHV
-184 IVASVGDMLGTLKG
+184 IVATVGDMLGTLKG
-198 TLVNFVLRSVRKQ
+198 TLVNFVLRKVRKQ
-211 IPAWDIPGHIKF
+211 IPAWNIPGHVKF
-223 NAAMNKANANKYKR
+223 NTAMSKANVNNYKR

-282 FGNKDGEKDDRIFC
+282 FGKQDGDKDDRIFC

-323 PNPRDLPAVIKELRK
+323 PNPRDLPGVIKELRK
-338 YQPTFFPAVNTLF
+338 YQPGFFPAVNTLF
-351 NALVNNEE
+351 NALVHNEE
-359 FRQLD
+359 FQQLD

-391 TTIVEGYGLS
+391 TNIIEGYGLS

-412 ASDEFTGTIG
+412 QSTEFSGTIG
-422 IPLPLTEV
+422 IPIPLTEV
-430 AILDDAG
+430 AILDDDG
-437 NEMPLGEQGEICIRG
+437 NEVALGEQGEISIRG
-452 PQVMRGYWNRPDE
+452 PQVMKGYWNRPDE
-465 TAKSMTADGFFRTGD
+465 TEKVMFNGYFRTGD

-485 ERGYI
+485 SRGYI

-513 EVIAKHPKVL
+513 EVIAQHPKVL

-530 PDEKSGEA
+530 ADEKSGEV
-538 PKLFVVKKDPS
+538 PKLFVVKKDQS
-549 LTTEEVLSYAK
+549 LTTEEVLAFAK

-574 INELPKS
+574 MDELPKS

>member
-1 MENESNVGAEA
+1 
-12 KQKEARIEKVQVKNS
+12 
-27 GLLMGD
+27 
-33 FGIMEKIWFAEYR
+33 MEKIWFAEYQ

-54 VLPSENT
+54 ELPPENT
-61 SLLDIFERNFQK
+61 SLVDIFERNFQK

-82 MDKTLS
+82 MDKTIT
-88 FDELE
+88 FDQLE
-93 LASRKFAAYLQS
+93 EASRKFATYLQS
-105 LGLAKGTRVAVM
+105 LGLAKGSRVAVM

-156 SGAEV
+156 SGAEA
-161 LVIIENFAAVYQ
+161 LVIVENFASVYQ
-173 SIIGKTPVKQV
+173 AIIGKTPVKHVV
-184 IVASVGDMLGTLKG
+184 IASVGDMLGALKG

-211 IPAWDIPGHIKF
+211 IPAWNIPGHIRF
-223 NAAMNKANANKYKR
+223 NAAMSKVSANNYKR

-282 FGNKDGEKDDRIFC
+282 FGQQDGQPDDRIFC

-359 FRQLD
+359 FKQLD
-364 HSKLKMAMGGG
+364 HSKMKMAMGGG

-380 STAAAWKKITG
+380 STAEAWKKVTG
-391 TTIVEGYGLS
+391 TNIIEGYGLS

-412 ASDEFTGTIG
+412 ASMEFSGTIG

-430 AILDDAG
+430 AILDDEG
-437 NEMPLGEQGEICIRG
+437 NEVALGEQGEISIRG
-452 PQVMRGYWNRPDE
+452 PQVMKGYWNREDE
-465 TAKSMTADGFFRTGD
+465 TAKVMFNGYFRTGD

-485 ERGYI
+485 PRGYV

-506 VYPSEIE
+506 VYPAEIE

-530 PDEKSGEA
+530 PDEKSGEV

-549 LTTEEVLSYAK
+549 LTTEEILAFAK

-574 INELPKS
+574 MDELPKS

-589 DLRK
+589 DLRKTA

>member
-1 MENESNVGAEA
+1 
-12 KQKEARIEKVQVKNS
+12 
-27 GLLMGD
+27 
-33 FGIMEKIWFAEYR
+33 MEKIWFAEYQ

-54 VLPSENT
+54 ELPPENT
-61 SLLDIFERNFQK
+61 SLNDIFERNFQK

-82 MDKTLS
+82 MDKVLT
-88 FDELE
+88 FNELE
-93 LASRKFAAYLQS
+93 EASRKFATYLQS
-105 LGLAKGTRVAVM
+105 LGLAKGSRVAVM

-142 PLYTARELEHQLND
+142 PLYTSRELEHQLND
-156 SGAEV
+156 SGAEA
-161 LVIIENFAAVYQ
+161 LVIVENFASVYQ
-173 SIIGKTPVKQV
+173 AIIGKTPVKHV
-184 IVASVGDMLGTLKG
+184 VVASVGDMLGALKG

-223 NAAMNKANANKYKR
+223 NAAMSKVSASNYKR

-282 FGNKDGEKDDRIFC
+282 FGAQDGSKDDRIFC

-305 FMVCALYGM
+305 FMVCAMYGM
-314 YKGQANVLI
+314 YKGQANILI
-323 PNPRDLPAVIKELRK
+323 PNPRDLPAVIKELHK
-338 YQPTFFPAVNTLF
+338 YRPSFFPAVNTLF

-359 FRQLD
+359 FKQLD
-364 HSKLKMAMGGG
+364 HINLKMAMGGG
-375 MAVLP
+375 MAVLA
-380 STAAAWKKITG
+380 STAEAWKKVTG
-391 TTIVEGYGLS
+391 TNIIEGYGLS

-412 ASDEFTGTIG
+412 SSMEFSGTIG

-430 AILDDAG
+430 AILDDDG
-437 NEMPLGEQGEICIRG
+437 NEVALGEQGEISIRG
-452 PQVMRGYWNRPDE
+452 PQVMKGYWNRPDE
-465 TAKSMTADGFFRTGD
+465 TEKVMTNGFFRTGD

-485 ERGYI
+485 SRGYI

-513 EVIAKHPKVL
+513 DVVSKHPKVL
-523 EVAAIGV
+523 EVAVIGV
-530 PDEKSGEA
+530 PDEKSGEV
-538 PKLFVVKKDPS
+538 PKLFVVKKDQS
-549 LTTEEVLSYAK
+549 LTTEEVLAFAK

-574 INELPKS
+574 IDELPKS

-589 DLRK
+589 DLRKTA

>member
-1 MENESNVGAEA
+1 
-12 KQKEARIEKVQVKNS
+12 
-27 GLLMGD
+27 
-33 FGIMEKIWFAEYR
+33 MEKIWFAEYQ
-46 KTGIPETV
+46 KTGIPETIE
-54 VLPSENT
+54 LPPENT
-61 SLLDIFERNFQK
+61 SLVDIFERNFQK

-82 MDKTLS
+82 MDKTMS
-88 FDELE
+88 FDELDE
-93 LASRKFAAYLQS
+93 ASRKFAAYLQS

-117 MPNVLQYPVV
+117 MPNVFQYPVV

-156 SGAEV
+156 AGVEV
-161 LVIIENFAAVYQ
+161 LVIIENFASVYQ
-173 SIIGKTPVKQV
+173 SILGKTPVKHV
-184 IVASVGDMLGTLKG
+184 VVASVGDMLGTLKG
-198 TLVNFVLRSVRKQ
+198 TLVNFVLRKVRKQ
-211 IPAWDIPGHIKF
+211 IPAWDIPGHVKF
-223 NAAMNKANANKYKR
+223 NAAMGKVSASNYKR

-252 GTTGVSKGAELTHRN
+252 GTTGVAKGAELTHRN
-267 LVANMLQCDGIFQSK
+267 LVANLLQCDGIFQSK
-282 FGNKDGEKDDRIFC
+282 FGDQDGSKDDRIIC

-314 YKGQANVLI
+314 YKGEANVLI
-323 PNPRDLPAVIKELRK
+323 ANPRDLPSVIKDLK
-338 YQPTFFPAVNTLF
+338 NHPPAFFPAVNTLF
-351 NALVNNEE
+351 NALVHNED
-359 FRQLD
+359 FKQLD

-380 STAAAWKKITG
+380 STAEAWKKITG
-391 TTIVEGYGLS
+391 TTIIEGYGLS

-412 ASDEFTGTIG
+412 ASEAFSGTIG
-422 IPLPLTEV
+422 IPLPSTDV
-430 AILDDAG
+430 AILDDDG
-437 NEMPLGEQGEICIRG
+437 NEVPIGEQGEISIRG
-452 PQVMRGYWNRPDE
+452 PQVMKGYWNRPDE
-465 TAKSMTADGFFRTGD
+465 TEKVMTNGFFRTGD

-485 ERGYI
+485 ERGYT

-513 EVIAKHPKVL
+513 EVMAGNPKIL

-530 PDEKSGEA
+530 PDEKSGEV

-549 LTTEEVLSYAK
+549 LTTEEVLAFAK
-560 ENLTGYKRPRYVEF
+560 ANLTGYKRPRYVEF
-574 INELPKS
+574 MDELPKS

-589 DLRK
+589 DLRKTN